1 MRNFNYILLAIVL
14 LAGCSKHTTQGDEGF
29 EGGSYI
35 FFEAGITVTK
45 ATENLMEDAAL
56 PVANKTSFGVFGF
69 RADGT
74 TPIFD
79 TYTAGEDSP
88 FDNVAILYRPQRGA
102 LFQYD
107 ELALWH
113 GGNHSFY
120 AYYIEDVLYE
130 AKDLE
135 DNDYTKT
142 TDIISEIGIRQTTQN
157 SQTVSKVYAKYNQ
170 PTDITQM
177 ADILTASV
185 TTAPTSAPVNFVF
198 GHMLFAMDVVIRND
212 QSAGKTL
219 NVTDAKVEFQ
229 VKDTYYMYFDGT
241 ADHDP
246 EAEDCT
252 VEYDFIDAATTIP
265 APTTREPVYN
275 LNLNHVTTQG
285 TTRENYYTFLFP
297 PCESLPVKFTLS
309 FLNSWDEETT
319 YIYGDED
326 SEPAISIPGGFL
338 PGHRYQFIISRKD
351 NNGTEIEFVPSV
363 VESWE
368 SNDDITHTFN

>member
-45 ATENLMEDAAL
+45 ATENLMEGAAL
-56 PVANKTSFGVFGF
+56 SGVKKTSFGVFGF

-88 FDNVAILYRPQRGA
+88 FDNVAILYRPEQGA

-120 AYYIEDVLYE
+120 AYYINNVKYE
-130 AKDLE
+130 ATDLE

-142 TDIISEIGIRQTTQN
+142 TDIITEIGIRQTIQN
-157 SQTVSKVYAKYNQ
+157 AQTVSKVYAKYNQ
-170 PTDITQM
+170 PSDIKDM
-177 ADILTASV
+177 ADILTATV
-185 TTAPTSAPVNFVF
+185 TTTPTSSPVSFVF
-198 GHMLFAMDVVIRND
+198 GHMLFAMDVVIRNEMPYGS
-212 QSAGKTL
+212 QL
-219 NVTDAKVEFQ
+219 NVTDAKVEFL

-241 ADHDP
+241 ADQDP
-246 EAEDCT
+246 EADDCV
-252 VEYDFIDAATTIP
+252 VEYDFIDEETNIQGGLTDG
-265 APTTREPVYN
+265 YN
-275 LNLNHVTTQG
+275 LNLRHVTDRT
-285 TTRENYYTFLFP
+285 NYYTFLFP